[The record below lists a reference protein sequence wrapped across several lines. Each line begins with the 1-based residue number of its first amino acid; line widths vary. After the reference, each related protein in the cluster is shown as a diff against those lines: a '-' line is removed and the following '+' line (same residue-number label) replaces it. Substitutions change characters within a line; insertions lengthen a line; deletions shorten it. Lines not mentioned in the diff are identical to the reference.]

1 MHINN
6 ISFGI
11 DYPPV
16 IIAELGI
23 NHNGSI
29 ERAFKIVDELFTTN
43 IKIIKHQTHIP
54 DDEMSIEAR
63 AIKPGNS
70 KESIYNIIKKCALSV
85 DDEFKLKNYIE
96 TNGRTFISTPF
107 SKSAVDRLEKFN
119 VPAYKIGSGECNNLP
134 LIEYISQKNRPII
147 LSTGMNDLH
156 TIKPTIEILKKNNN
170 SFALLHT
177 TNLYPTPYKLVRLG
191 AITDMLKK
199 FPDIPIGLSD
209 HTLDNFAS
217 FGAVALGA
225 SIIERHFIDDK
236 SFEGPDVICS
246 MDAKELNELIKGTE
260 ILFLE
265 RGGNKSFLKEEQVT
279 RNFAFA
285 SVVLKNDLKKNEL
298 LCEKNIW
305 VMRPG
310 NGEIPASKYK
320 SLIGKKANKDL
331 FKGNQL
337 KFTDIE

>member
-1 MHINN
+1 MYINN
-6 ISFGI
+6 IGFGI
-11 DYPPV
+11 NYPPV

-29 ERAFKIVDELFTTN
+29 ERAFRIVDELLTTN

-63 AIKPGNS
+63 TIKPGNS
-70 KESIYNIIKKCALSV
+70 LDSIYNIIKNCSLSE
-85 DDEFKLKNYIE
+85 DDEFKLKSYIE
-96 TNGRTFISTPF
+96 RHGRTFISTPF
-107 SKSAVDRLEKFN
+107 SMAAVDRLEKFN

-134 LIEYISQKNRPII
+134 LIEYISKKNRPII

-156 TIKPTIEILKKNNN
+156 TIQPTIEILQKNNN
-170 SFALLHT
+170 SYALLHT

-191 AITDMLKK
+191 AITDMLER
-199 FPDIPIGLSD
+199 FPDVPIGLSD

-236 SFEGPDVICS
+236 NSEGPDVICS
-246 MDAKELNELIKGTE
+246 MDAKELNELIRGTE
-260 ILFLE
+260 ILFQE
-265 RGGNKSFLKEEQVT
+265 RGGNKSFLKEEQIT
-279 RNFAFA
+279 RDFAFA
-285 SVVLKNDLKKNEL
+285 SVVLKKDLKKNDL
-298 LCEKNIW
+298 LNEKNIW

-310 NGEIPASKYK
+310 NGEIPASDYK
-320 SLIGKKANKDL
+320 SIIGKKANKDL

-337 KFTDIE
+337 KLTDIE